1 MSPSAAVL
9 AALALF
15 AAQQTPPADP
25 PATDVDEVVV
35 EGRGVEEAVRAFV
48 EDVAAAPRG
57 RNRARWD
64 GRVCVGVV
72 NMAPAYAQA
81 MIDQISAV
89 TLAVGLDVGDPG
101 CRPHVLIIADS
112 DGDALARRL
121 VADEGRVFRPDIE
134 ATGHLGREALER
146 FQSSG
151 APVRWW
157 TISETVL
164 ADTGAPAT
172 GSVQV
177 RGASRLR
184 SNVREDLRR
193 IIVILDASRIGRVG
207 FTGLSE
213 YVAMVALAQVDPDV
227 DARGYSTILNLFADG
242 TPDPDARMT
251 QWDLDYLRALYATR
265 GDSARRSGE
274 ADALVREILRAGRQP
289 GGAAEGE

>member
-1 MSPSAAVL
+1 MSLTAVA
-9 AALALF
+9 AALTLF
-15 AAQQTPPADP
+15 AAQQTPPAEP
-25 PATDVDEVVV
+25 PATEVEEVVV
-35 EGRGVEEAVRAFV
+35 QGRGVEEAVRAFV
-48 EDVAAAPRG
+48 QDVAATPRG

-64 GRVCVGVV
+64 GRVCIGVV

-89 TLAVGLDVGDPG
+89 TLAVGLDAGEPG

-121 VADEGRVFRPDIE
+121 VADEERVFRPTID
-134 ATGHLGREALER
+134 ANGHLGRAALER
-146 FQSSG
+146 FQNSG

-157 TISETVL
+157 AVSETVM

-172 GSVQV
+172 GEVQV
-177 RGASRLR
+177 RNASRLR

-193 IIVILDASRIGRVG
+193 IIVILDANRIGRVG
-207 FTGLSE
+207 FVGLAE
-213 YVAMVALAQVDPDV
+213 YVAMVTLAQVDPDV
-227 DARGYSTILNLFADG
+227 DARGYPSILNLFADG
-242 TPDPDARMT
+242 IPDPNARLT

-274 ADALVREILRAGRQP
+274 ADALVREILRAGRVQT
-289 GGAAEGE
+289 GAADAE